1 MGRFLAIDYGTKR
14 TGLAVSDPLKIIA
27 TALETVETTSLLKY
41 LTDYFKK
48 EQVLVL
54 SRRRRLPQ
62 QQAHKPLSLWAMLP
76 MVNTVK
82 SLVSLQVR
90 PTAMP

>member
-1 MGRFLAIDYGTKR
+1 MSRQVMALLSVQALLLELVQVLLAM
-14 TGLAVSDPLKIIA
+14 
-27 TALETVETTSLLKY
+27 Y
-41 LTDYFKK
+41 L
-48 EQVLVL
+48 QVLVL